1 MSMVEQMTAR
11 AAIVGEVFS
20 FLWQQKLWWLIP
32 LAAIIFLLGLLFAIA
47 QISSVAPWMYP
58 L

>member
-1 MSMVEQMTAR
+1 MTIVEQMTTR

-32 LAAIIFLLGLLFAIA
+32 LMVIILLLGILFVIA
-47 QISSVAPWMYP
+47 QVSSVAPWMYP